1 MKLSAIISLSTALLL
16 LALSASC
23 KKGGEGGELV
33 DDPICFTSDASVVE
47 EYNATLNGYVPKYL
61 ANAHGLRAWFLWSQS
76 EDTVEWLK
84 YRGDKV
90 ETDIRPDGT
99 FSHKLANLNQATTY
113 YYTAVVLY
121 NGTQYYGEVK
131 SFMTTDVNKNLTFK
145 AEAVDLG
152 LPSGLLWSKFNL
164 GAEVEEGY
172 GAYYA
177 WGELEPK
184 NDNFYDY
191 AHYKWCEGSDDTMT
205 KYCIRE
211 DWGKV
216 DNILQLE
223 PEDDVVAVKLGD
235 GWRMPTKAEQDEL
248 RAYCTWKW
256 TTRNGVPGCEV
267 TSTINEA
274 TLFFP
279 AAGAKVG
286 FGGPGSSFSS
296 WSSTL
301 SIGHSRFASV
311 LCGDGMSFTEGG
323 AYRCHGHTVRPVK
336 EGKNF

>member
-1 MKLSAIISLSTALLL
+1 MAEI
-16 LALSASC
+16 
-23 KKGGEGGELV
+23 
-33 DDPICFTSDASVVE
+33 
-47 EYNATLNGYVPKYL
+47 
-61 ANAHGLRAWFLWSQS
+61 
-76 EDTVEWLK
+76 
-84 YRGDKV
+84 
-90 ETDIRPDGT
+90 
-99 FSHKLANLNQATTY
+99 
-113 YYTAVVLY
+113 
-121 NGTQYYGEVK
+121 QYYGEVK

-164 GAEVEEGY
+164 GAKVEEGY

-279 AAGAKVG
+279 AAGANVG

-301 SIGHSRFASV
+301 STGHSRFASV

-336 EGKNF
+336 EGKK